1 MIKVNHS
8 SHSILGIIM
17 TTKTKTD
24 TITSKQKS
32 PEKMQKI
39 KNHLKLTQSTC
50 FIDQLMKRIL
60 TLLSIVLLLMGC
72 SNAATNTINII
83 IDDKQITIEQGTFK
97 NDEVTIILRN
107 QSQKTQTLKIQGL
120 QINYVSQPLAAQTSH
135 ELHFSLQQQRGNLIV
150 SSTDADNQ
158 VLTTTISIH

>member
-1 MIKVNHS
+1 
-8 SHSILGIIM
+8 M

-24 TITSKQKS
+24 TITNKQKS

-39 KNHLKLTQSTC
+39 KNHLKLAQSTC
-50 FIDQLMKRIL
+50 FTDQLMKRIL

-72 SNAATNTINII
+72 SNTATNTINII

-150 SSTDADNQ
+150 SSTDTDNQ